1 MLFLILFHIIGHPIV
16 ALVLRFSHFPQKLAN
31 LDFVQRLPLEFVTGG
46 AVIYLV
52 TVALTPFQGFNALAC
67 WFVTCVAAVF
77 YLLLHLTRI
86 ASFHTPSRYSLIAFA
101 GFVLAL
107 AIRVGPMSNFVLG
120 SNQDIS
126 WHTLLT
132 YSIINNGGI
141 PFSVIQPFVL
151 QVPLGVQTNLA
162 YFSLISGIPAEM
174 VAFHS
179 TVLFSVLI
187 GLAAYLFGSIICSKR
202 FGLYVSLIMIAF
214 SYYPSAITWG
224 SDWLLL
230 GLAVFFVAAALVFPF
245 SNENLPLPRSGLVV
259 AFLPALITGF
269 LASTFIP
276 LYVILLIVSIFF
288 VLLSRKE
295 IVNRLKRLGLIFI
308 LGIPLFALWLYRF
321 FFLSQPMGPYLANQS
336 AAMMHNQAYA
346 SAAFFLP
353 IKNLY
358 SPYVFLSTLRNWLTW
373 DDQNGWTGAYFF
385 FPLLVVGCIILSVYI
400 LRRRFNAF
408 NPHVPRYVISVFLMM
423 ILWGLNGPL
432 GLFYETG
439 FGLGIMISELDKIAP
454 IIGTILLPFVAACGL
469 LSIQKFIRKRTKVRA
484 WISGGVILVLILG
497 SVAIAPYTKTWLVG
511 SYNDFATSTQ
521 ADYELLNWMKTGISP
536 DSVVLV
542 HPYDAGQYVPSI
554 SGKKTIGI
562 ASTGVLFL
570 NQQYEDLNYH
580 IRHYI
585 TNSVTV
591 SLLRELGIDY
601 VFVGGQPFKE
611 KWDENYFFEN
621 QLYFIP
627 VQSFESL
634 VGNTD
639 TTYSAYL
646 FAVKIPD
653 GSVGAGLVD
662 NIFYTGI
669 SDGKTLID
677 FKHMAVYNLETGEGV
692 YLEIGLRNQA
702 DKVLEKLN
710 VWNQPQSVTV
720 TTNGF
725 QARTADFT
733 LTGSKYTFEIS
744 ISSQSAAGINLH
756 FSVENAPAQSSTY
769 LTYSPIHNV
778 TQSHVNLTT
787 DTANRW
793 SSKSLL
799 PIKAVRPEGNT
810 FFQIVPRTDVIL
822 SIYKDENSTGYLT
835 LISNAAFDVTI
846 STLPTG

>member
-1 MLFLILFHIIGHPIV
+1 MLFLILFHVIGHPIV
-16 ALVLRFSHFPQKLAN
+16 ALVLRNSRFPQKLAN

-46 AVIYLV
+46 AVIYVV
-52 TVALTPFQGFNALAC
+52 TVVITPFQGFNALAC
-67 WFVTCVAAVF
+67 WIVTCVAAVF

-86 ASFHTPSRYSLIAFA
+86 ASFHTPSRYSLVAFA

-202 FGLYVSLIMIAF
+202 FGLYVSLIMVAF

-245 SNENLPLPRSGLVV
+245 NSENLPFTRSGLVV

-269 LASTFIP
+269 LASTYIP

-295 IVNRLKRLGLIFI
+295 IVNRLKRLGLIFV

-321 FFLSQPMGPYLANQS
+321 FFLSQPTGLYLANQS
-336 AAMMHNQAYA
+336 AAMMYNQAYTN
-346 SAAFFLP
+346 AAFFLP

-400 LRRRFNAF
+400 VRRRFNAF
-408 NPHVPRYVISVFLMM
+408 SPHVPRYVMSVFLMM

-454 IIGTILLPFVAACGL
+454 IIGTILLPFIAACGL

-484 WISGGVILVLILG
+484 WISGGVILILILG

-511 SYNDFATSTQ
+511 SYNDFATSTES
-521 ADYELLNWMKTGISP
+521 DYELLNWMKTGISP

-542 HPYDAGQYVPSI
+542 HPFDAGQYVPSI
-554 SGKKTIGI
+554 SGKRTIGI
-562 ASTGVLFL
+562 ASTGILFV

-580 IRHYI
+580 IRHNI
-585 TNSVTV
+585 MNSVTV
-591 SLLRELGIDY
+591 SLFRELGIDY
-601 VFVGGQPFKE
+601 VFVGSNPFRE
-611 KWDENYFFEN
+611 RWDDQYFN
-621 QLYFIP
+621 DKHQLYFTP
-627 VQSFESL
+627 VSSFRTI
-634 VGNTD
+634 GNNL
-639 TTYSAYL
+639 SSIL

-662 NIFYTGI
+662 NSFYTGI

-677 FKHMAVYNLETGEGV
+677 FKHMAVYNLETGEGIQ
-692 YLEIGLRNQA
+692 LEIGLRNQA
-702 DKVLEKLN
+702 DEVLEKSN
-710 VWNQPQSVTV
+710 AWSQPQSVTV

-725 QARTADFT
+725 QANTAHFT

-744 ISSQSAAGINLH
+744 VSFQSADGINMH
-756 FSVENAPAQSSTY
+756 FSVENAPAKSSTY
-769 LTYSPIHNV
+769 LTYFPIYNV
-778 TQSHVNLTT
+778 TQSYVTLTT
-787 DTANRW
+787 DNANRW
-793 SSKSLL
+793 PSKNLL
-799 PIKAVRPEGNT
+799 PIKGVRPEGNT
-810 FFQIVPRTDVIL
+810 FFQIVPRNDVIL
-822 SIYKDENSTGYLT
+822 SIYKDEDSTGYLT
-835 LISNAAFDVTI
+835 LISNAAFDATV